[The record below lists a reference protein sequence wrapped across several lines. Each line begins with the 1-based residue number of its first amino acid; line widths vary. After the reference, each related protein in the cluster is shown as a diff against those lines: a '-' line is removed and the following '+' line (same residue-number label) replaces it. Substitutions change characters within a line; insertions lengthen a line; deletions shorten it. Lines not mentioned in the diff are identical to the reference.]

1 MSSVPN
7 WRVGARSCRGRWVS
21 NRAALRTSRGCV
33 RGLRCPA
40 QAVSSQP
47 KPTRAGPRLALRMHE
62 AAEALGV
69 SVDYFADHI
78 APEVRMVRNGRTRLV
93 PVSEI
98 QAWLERNAAYAT
110 R

>member
-1 MSSVPN
+1 
-7 WRVGARSCRGRWVS
+7 
-21 NRAALRTSRGCV
+21 
-33 RGLRCPA
+33 
-40 QAVSSQP
+40 
-47 KPTRAGPRLALRMHE
+47 MHE